1 MATLKNHPGFELRD
15 DAAEAFDKAEAD
27 HGNFI
32 VNSAKRTVAY
42 QQGLIDRYAKGGKY
56 NRPPYLYRP
65 ANPPE
70 SSDHVK
76 NGGIA
81 TDLTDWRRFAAVA
94 EDYGFIHP
102 YPDGDPVHFEYVGGK
117 KPKRSK
123 TTLARQE
130 FLNSIGF
137 TLVEDGIEGDLTH
150 AAYKEYQTVLKGKGW
165 YSGKIDGIWG
175 KGTEAGHKKDVASRK
190 PTPPKPKPS
199 NPFGISDARGLQ
211 KISRLYGGH
220 TAIDNDWGAKSADG
234 FTQFLR
240 RNYGYHGND
249 TLGPV
254 MWTAIARWLRTR
266 WGYKGNDTPGPVM
279 RKSLTKAN
287 KANYKQL

>member
-15 DAAEAFDKAEAD
+15 DAAEAFNRAEAD
-27 HGNFI
+27 HGVFI

-150 AAYKEYQTVLKGKGW
+150 DAYKEYQTVLKGKGW

-175 KGTEAGHKKDVASRK
+175 KGTEAGHKKDVKSRK
-190 PTPPKPKPS
+190 KPKKKTTA
-199 NPFGISDARGLQ
+199 D
-211 KISRLYGGH
+211 YGRVDVVQH
-220 TAIDNDWGAKSADG
+220 K
-234 FTQFLR
+234 
-240 RNYGYHGND
+240 
-249 TLGPV
+249 
-254 MWTAIARWLRTR
+254 LRTMYPLYAGR
-266 WGYKGNDTPGPVM
+266 LAVDNIDGPN
-279 RKSLTKAN
+279 TKAAV
-287 KANYKQL
+287 KEFQRRSGLVQDSIAGPKTRRALGVK